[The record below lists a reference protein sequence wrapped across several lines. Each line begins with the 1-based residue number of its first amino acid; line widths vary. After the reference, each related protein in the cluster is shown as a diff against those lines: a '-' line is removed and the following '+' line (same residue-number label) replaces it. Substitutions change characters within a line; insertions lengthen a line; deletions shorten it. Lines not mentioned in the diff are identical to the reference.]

1 MRKTVTIKMN
11 GISPKVSMKEKT
23 RLTQYSRSGGCGC
36 KISPQVLERILS
48 GNVSKTIDSGL
59 WVGNESRDDAA
70 VFGIDADRGV
80 VTSADFFTPIVDDPF
95 YFGRIAAANAISD
108 IYAMGGEPIV
118 AIAILGWPVGE
129 LSPDIAAEVIRGGRF
144 ACGEAGIA
152 LAGGHSIDSVEP
164 FFGLSVTG
172 VISRKSLKRNNTSEE
187 GCRIYLSKPLGVGVL
202 STAEKLG
209 LVREEDLDK
218 AKVLM
223 STLNKVGA
231 KFGKLSGVLSMTDVT
246 GFGLIGHLLEMA
258 EGSGLTAQI
267 TYSKVPRLDCVDYY
281 IKSGCLP
288 SGARRNYESFR
299 GKVTPN
305 LDDGKML
312 LCDPQTNG
320 GLLVAVKKNEENEF
334 LAVSEEE
341 GVEVF
346 LIGEFVKRSGYAI
359 EVL

>member
-1 MRKTVTIKMN
+1 
-11 GISPKVSMKEKT
+11 MKEKT

-48 GNVSKTIDSGL
+48 GNISKTTDLGL

-70 VFGIDADRGV
+70 VFEIDAGRGV

-108 IYAMGGEPIV
+108 IV

-129 LSPDIAAEVIRGGRF
+129 LSPDMAAEVIRGGRF
-144 ACGEAGIA
+144 ACREAGIA

-172 VISRKSLKRNNTSEE
+172 LISRKSLKRNNTSEE
-187 GCRIYLSKPLGVGVL
+187 GCRIYLSKPLGVGVIC
-202 STAEKLG
+202 TAEKLG

-231 KFGKLSGVLSMTDVT
+231 KFGKLSGVSSMTDVT

-267 TYSKVPRLDCVDYY
+267 TYSKVPRLDCVDHY

-305 LDDGKML
+305 LDDEKML

-346 LIGEFVKRSGYAI
+346 LIGEFVKRSGCAI